1 MELIE
6 FRQDNIGF
14 IFQFY
19 NLMPTLSAIENVE
32 LASELSKSP
41 LDGMELLKKVGLEGK
56 EHKFPSTM
64 SGGERQRVA
73 IARAISKNPRVL
85 LCDEPTGALDFET
98 GIKILKVLKQMNEEY
113 KKTIILIT
121 HNQPIGELADRVI
134 QVRSGNI
141 VDIKVNKSKKSI
153 EDIVW

>member
-64 SGGERQRVA
+64 SGGEQQRVA

-98 GIKILKVLKQMNEEY
+98 GIKRQ
-113 KKTIILIT
+113 
-121 HNQPIGELADRVI
+121 
-134 QVRSGNI
+134 
-141 VDIKVNKSKKSI
+141 
-153 EDIVW
+153 

>member
-64 SGGERQRVA
+64 SGGEQQRVA